1 LYGLW
6 TRFGVKWSAAKIP
19 RLGVKLP
26 YEIFQSVMISTFIY
40 YITPHIMEEDT
51 RKTSNTISNDTPA
64 ADGSAPWRKKP
75 KHDFPKTQAGKMWE
89 AFGNPAEPV
98 NEMPGGTYNSA
109 GGKPKEVTWKD
120 AFSWEWNDV
129 KRFYKVP
136 CARDA
141 LLVGLG
147 GGAAVGGVSAI
158 IGGNVIHMHESVT
171 PFTHSQQ

>member
-1 LYGLW
+1 MITAFVHLS
-6 TRFGVKWSAAKIP
+6 SA
-19 RLGVKLP
+19 
-26 YEIFQSVMISTFIY
+26 
-40 YITPHIMEEDT
+40 PHTMAEDT
-51 RKTSNTISNDTPA
+51 RKYNGDASNNSPDT
-64 ADGSAPWRKKP
+64 DDSAPWRKKP

-120 AFSWEWNDV
+120 AFSWKWGDM

-147 GGAAVGGVSAI
+147 GGAAVGGVTAI
-158 IGGNVIHMHESVT
+158 IGGELERYLEAATVFAHFV
-171 PFTHSQQ
+171 